1 MKQKYFNISGRC
13 FKIALTFVIFLWLV
27 SSQAIGAEP
36 AYLITYGND
45 AGTVEGDD
53 DFFQVVFIRVPE
65 HMSDPVY
72 VRIFD
77 PDCGGEVDARYHREF
92 NTRTGFKIFG
102 GKGAY
107 SVPGI
112 QNPTPDKMVLYAGV
126 PLFDEEFGENPL
138 LDNKWYTFARI
149 KPEDGEKVGQ
159 FRFFKVVIEGKDG
172 DDGNSFLITV
182 SSDEHSNT
190 ALEEVE
196 IFTFAPT
203 IRLPRPG
210 VFSEMRF
217 FVPEDV
223 REIVVNN
230 FDLSGAIIGVD
241 TAFRSNL
248 KVSSSGQNEWKKGV
262 VHLKEIEVGRMCAL
276 RFEGGR
282 EMPNDGTFYVTDKQG
297 NLLPMLVSIYL
308 HEPNARPRPEVDL
321 TQSDDCNTFIF
332 SGLRTVDP
340 EGDALTF
347 IWDFG
352 DGSSEKGVP
361 VTHRYEFPGRYKA
374 SVIVESDSG
383 LINNSTIKQFV
394 VRVNRPPIADAGSD
408 LLAAPTEK
416 LYFDA
421 SKSTDPDGKI
431 LRHYW
436 DLGDGRKARGK
447 KVRHAFS
454 KPGLYTVNLRVE
466 DNSGSLCNFATD
478 RLKVFVN
485 SSPIANIGKDR
496 IASVNEPV
504 SFSGADSMDIDGEII
519 SYEWNMGD
527 GTKNSGINVTH
538 AFQKPGTYRVNLAV
552 TDDSNAKNKTGTDTL
567 KVIVND
573 PPIARAGKD
582 RIASVGETIIFNAS
596 KSMDRDGKLVE
607 LSWDFGDGIKQKTT
621 AKTKTVKHSYSDPG
635 EYIVR
640 LTAKDN
646 SGSSTDTSQDTALVV
661 INHPPVAVPGPDQ
674 HVKIG
679 EVKFDAS
686 GSHDPDGK
694 INKYLWNFG
703 DGKKGKGISALH
715 TYRNSGR
722 YTVRLTVIDDSK
734 TSTNRTSD
742 EMMVTVNHLPIAD
755 AGLDRIGMPGQVF
768 VFDGSASVDPDGK
781 VIKYVWDF
789 GDGTIQNGTKVSHS
803 YSNPGRY
810 NVLLTIYDNFEK
822 ESDLAFD
829 EAMAT
834 VNRPPVAVAGG
845 DLLVAPGEKV
855 QFDGSRSYDTDG
867 KIVFYQWEF
876 SDKKTAGKLIK
887 TFQSAKVRRSFDTSG
902 TYSAILTVVDNYR
915 VENSTS
921 QDKISIKV
929 NHRPRAN
936 AGKNIHTSGRTVVL
950 DGLASSDADGDPLTY
965 TWNFG
970 DGTPL
975 RKGARVFH
983 TFEKGGNYPVIL
995 TVDDGTGLS
1004 NARSTS
1010 SISVKINDAPLANA
1024 GKSRKACTGKVVIFD
1039 GSPSVDP
1046 EGGLMK
1052 YHWDFGDGSTAEGVN
1067 PTKIY
1072 DKGGVYL
1079 VTLTVTDDSGLK
1091 EGSTGRNQIVVT
1103 VVESPVADAGPDQI
1117 ACAEIPIRYDGTN
1130 SKDVDGLVNSFL
1142 WEFGDGAVGGG
1153 PTPTHVYTRAG
1164 TYKVRLTITGDRI
1177 ADCNNTDSD
1186 EMIVEIHEAPVA
1198 KFTCPE
1204 SAQLGKPVVFD
1215 AHQLTVQKGNIS
1227 QWNWDF
1233 GDGTSGVGEKVEHTY
1248 EKYGNYVVKLTVSAD
1263 SNADCNRT
1271 SKQKTININASPVA
1285 MATSDGLERPEK
1297 NESLVGVNQMVTFNG
1312 SSSRDPDG
1320 VIASYNWN
1328 FGDGSKAGGV
1338 LARHQYKKG
1347 GRYKVVL
1354 QVTDNTK
1361 LANNSSTDT
1370 LFILVNE
1377 TPLPVIETKKI
1388 FCAGEEVLLNAG
1400 DSYDPDGKIVG
1411 YTWHFGDMSPPQE
1424 GKEVRHAYRL
1434 PGNYTVTLEVDDG
1447 NLVSNSLAQT
1457 SAIISVNEP
1466 PDTNAGLDR
1475 IVSPGE
1481 KVMFD
1486 GSATKD
1492 RDGYIKSYKWDFGD
1506 GNTAKGKKITH
1517 SYKKPG
1523 RYQIRLVA
1531 TDDSETNCNISEDVK
1546 NIRVNAPPVAVI
1558 NDGLEK
1564 VSYKVYDTIVF
1575 DATASYDLDDDPL
1588 TFSWNFGDGRSAQG
1602 PKVTHRFKKSGRYT
1616 VKLSVDDGMRLKS
1629 SVGYNEVTVRVK
1641 QHK

>member
-1 MKQKYFNISGRC
+1 
-13 FKIALTFVIFLWLV
+13 VIFVVFLWFV

-53 DFFQVVFIRVPE
+53 DFFQTVFIRVPD
-65 HMSDPVY
+65 HISDPVY

-77 PDCGGEVDARYHREF
+77 PDCGGEVDARYRREF
-92 NTRTGFKIFG
+92 NTRTSFKIFG

-107 SVPGI
+107 SVPEI
-112 QNPTPDKMVLYAGV
+112 QIPTPSKADLYAGV
-126 PLFDEEFGENPL
+126 LLSEEEFGENPL

-149 KPEDGEKVGQ
+149 KSEEGEKVGQ
-159 FRFFKVVIEGKDG
+159 YRFFKVVIEGRQG

-182 SSDEHSNT
+182 SGDENSNT

-196 IFTFAPT
+196 IFTFSPT
-203 IRLPRPG
+203 IRLPRLG

-223 REIVVNN
+223 REIVVHN
-230 FDLSGAIIGVD
+230 FDLSGAKIGVD

-276 RFEGGR
+276 RFAGGR
-282 EMPNDGTFYVTDKQG
+282 EMPNDGTFYVTDKHG
-297 NLLPMLVSIYL
+297 TLLPMMVSIYL
-308 HEPNARPRPEVDL
+308 HEPNARPTPEIDL
-321 TQSDDCNTFIF
+321 KQADDCNTFIF
-332 SGLRTVDP
+332 NGLRTVDP

-352 DGSSEKGVP
+352 DGSSAKGVP
-361 VTHRYEFPGRYKA
+361 VAHRYESPGRYKA

-383 LINNSTIKQFV
+383 LINNSTIKQFN
-394 VRVNRPPIADAGSD
+394 VRVNDPPIANAGSD

-421 SKSTDPDGKI
+421 AKSTDPDGKI

-454 KPGLYTVNLRVE
+454 QPGLYTVNLRVE
-466 DNSGSLCNFATD
+466 DNSGSLCNFATA
-478 RLKVFVN
+478 LVTVMVN
-485 SSPIANIGKDR
+485 SSPIAKIGKGR
-496 IASVNEPV
+496 VLSVNEPV
-504 SFSGADSMDIDGEII
+504 SFSGADSKDIDGEII
-519 SYEWNMGD
+519 SYEWNLGD
-527 GTKNSGINVTH
+527 GTQKSGMNVTH
-538 AFQKPGTYRVNLAV
+538 AFQKPGTYRVKLAV

-567 KVIVND
+567 KVMVND
-573 PPIARAGKD
+573 PPIAHMGKD
-582 RIASVGETIIFNAS
+582 RIASVRETIIFNAS
-596 KSMDRDGKLVE
+596 KSMDKDGKLIE
-607 LSWDFGDGIKQKTT
+607 FLWDFGDGTTQKTT
-621 AKTKTVKHSYSDPG
+621 AKIKTVKHSYSDPG
-635 EYIVR
+635 KYTIR
-640 LTAKDN
+640 LTVKDN
-646 SGSSTDTSQDTALVV
+646 SASSSDTSEDTALVV
-661 INHPPVAVPGPDQ
+661 INHPPVAETGPDQ
-674 HVKIG
+674 YVKTR

-694 INKYLWNFG
+694 IIKYLWNFG
-703 DGKKGKGISALH
+703 DGKTGKGMNALH
-715 TYRNSGR
+715 TFRNPGK
-722 YTVRLTVIDDSK
+722 YKVRLTVIDDSK
-734 TSTNRTSD
+734 TSTNRASD
-742 EMMVTVNHLPIAD
+742 EMTVTVNHLPIAD
-755 AGLDRIGMPGQVF
+755 AGLDRVGMPGQVF

-781 VIKYVWDF
+781 IIKYVWDF
-789 GDGTIQNGTKVSHS
+789 GDGTIQDGTKVSHS

-810 NVLLTIYDNFEK
+810 NVLLTVYDNFEK
-822 ESDLAFD
+822 ESDFGFD
-829 EAMAT
+829 EAVVAI
-834 VNRPPVAVAGG
+834 NRSPVAVAGG

-855 QFDGSRSYDTDG
+855 LFDGSRSYDTDG
-867 KIVFYQWEF
+867 KIVFYQWDF
-876 SDKKTAGKLIK
+876 SDKKTAGKLSK

-902 TYSAILTVVDNYR
+902 TYSAVLTVVDHYH

-936 AGKNIHTSGRTVVL
+936 AGKNIHTAKRTVVL

-965 TWNFG
+965 IWNFA
-970 DGTPL
+970 DGTPH

-995 TVDDGTGLS
+995 TVADGTGLS
-1004 NARSTS
+1004 NDRSTS
-1010 SISVKINDAPLANA
+1010 SISVKINDAPVAKA
-1024 GKSRKACTGKVVIFD
+1024 GGNRKACAGKVILFD
-1039 GSPSVDP
+1039 GSSSVDP
-1046 EGGLMK
+1046 ERGLMK
-1052 YHWDFGDGSTAEGVN
+1052 YHWDFGDGTTAEGVN

-1072 DKGGVYL
+1072 NKGGVYL
-1079 VTLTVTDDSGLK
+1079 VTLTVTDDSGLQ

-1117 ACAEIPIRYDGTN
+1117 ACAGIPIRYDGTK

-1153 PTPTHVYTRAG
+1153 PTPTHVYARAG
-1164 TYKVRLTITGDRI
+1164 TYKVRLRITGDRI
-1177 ADCNNTDSD
+1177 ADCNNTDDD
-1186 EMIVEIHEAPVA
+1186 EMIIVIHEAPVA
-1198 KFTCPE
+1198 NFTCPA
-1204 SAQLGKPVVFD
+1204 SAQMAKPIFFD
-1215 AHQLTVQKGNIS
+1215 AHQSTVQRGNIS

-1233 GDGTSGVGEKVEHTY
+1233 GDGTSGKGEKVEHTY

-1263 SNADCNRT
+1263 SNLDCNRT
-1271 SKQKTININASPVA
+1271 LKQKTININAPPVA
-1285 MATSDGLERPEK
+1285 MATSDGRERPEK
-1297 NESLVGVNQMVTFNG
+1297 NDRLAGVNQMVTFNG

-1320 VIASYNWN
+1320 VIASYNWD
-1328 FGDGSKAGGV
+1328 FGDGSMASGV

-1347 GRYKVVL
+1347 GRYTVVL

-1370 LFILVNE
+1370 LFISVNE
-1377 TPLPVIETKKI
+1377 TPLPVIETKPI
-1388 FCAGEEVLLNAG
+1388 LCAGEEMLLNASA
-1400 DSYDPDGKIVG
+1400 SYDPDGDIVN
-1411 YTWHFGDMSPPQE
+1411 YTWHFGDMSPAQK

-1447 NLVSNSLAQT
+1447 SLVSNSLAQT
-1457 SAIISVNEP
+1457 SATITVNEP
-1466 PDTNAGLDR
+1466 PVANAGLDR

-1481 KVMFD
+1481 KVLFD
-1486 GSATKD
+1486 GSATND
-1492 RDGYIKSYKWDFGD
+1492 RDGVIKSYKWDFGD
-1506 GNTAKGKKITH
+1506 GNIAKGVKITH

-1523 RYQIRLVA
+1523 KYGVRLVT
-1531 TDDSETNCNISEDVK
+1531 TDNSETNCNSSEDVK
-1546 NIRVNAPPVAVI
+1546 NVRVNAPPVAVI

-1575 DATASYDLDDDPL
+1575 DATDSYDIDDDPL
-1588 TFSWNFGDGRSAQG
+1588 TFSWNFGDGQSAQG
-1602 PKVTHRFKKSGRYT
+1602 PKVTHRFKKPGRYT
-1616 VKLSVDDGMRLKS
+1616 VKLSIDDGMRLKS
-1629 SVGYNEVTVRVK
+1629 SVGHNEATVRVK